1 MSRKES
7 IEAAKAQVQAYN
19 DKDWEAVRKSVK
31 TGFVYEE
38 IATNRRLRGIDD
50 VLEAWGGWAEAL
62 PDSEA
67 SFENAWVDGDTV
79 VLELRWRGTHS
90 GPLRTPGGDIPA
102 SGNRIDVP
110 AVQVVELEDGR
121 AAAVRHYF
129 DMQTILSQIGA
140 TGAMATGAASP
151 TGVAG

>member
-7 IEAAKAQVQAYN
+7 IKAAKAQVQAYN

-31 TGFVYEE
+31 KGLVYEE
-38 IATNRRLRGIDD
+38 LASQRKLRGIDD
-50 VLEAWGGWAEAL
+50 VLEAWRGWAEAL

-67 SFENAWVDGDTV
+67 SFENAWVDDDTV
-79 VLELRWRGTHS
+79 VLELRWRGTHT
-90 GPLRTPGGDIPA
+90 GTLRTPGGDIPA
-102 SGNRIDVP
+102 SGNRIDLP
-110 AVQVVELEDGR
+110 AVQVVELEDGK

-140 TGAMATGAASP
+140 TAAAATGAASP